1 VIEPLIALRQALDRA
16 IGVLGPLE
24 GVIQAWEAPQE
35 SAQER
40 VEPGA
45 GTPIAPEGAVARW

>member
-24 GVIQAWEAPQE
+24 GVIQAWEA
-35 SAQER
+35 
-40 VEPGA
+40 
-45 GTPIAPEGAVARW
+45 